1 MLEQGIGTAYSFV
14 EFTEQQQ
21 QQQNVCDND
30 NNNDQSKLIDN

>member
-21 QQQNVCDND
+21 QQNVCDND